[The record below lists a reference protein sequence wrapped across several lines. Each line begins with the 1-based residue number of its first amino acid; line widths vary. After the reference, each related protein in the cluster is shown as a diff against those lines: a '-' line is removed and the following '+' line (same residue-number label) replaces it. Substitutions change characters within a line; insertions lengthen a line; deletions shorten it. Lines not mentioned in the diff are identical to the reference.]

1 MDTATPHLKPIII
14 FRHYLLQE
22 AVPFE
27 AAMMNRD
34 TSIS

>member
-1 MDTATPHLKPIII
+1 MDAAARHLKPILI
-14 FRHYLLQE
+14 FRHYLLQQ